1 MRNAQVLCFH
11 PFQKTRW
18 RLLNQRIN
26 LNFAGLKETF
36 NMERR
41 TRVRFAPSPTGPLH
55 MGGVRTALYNYLYA
69 KQKGGDFI
77 IRIEDT
83 DSHRF
88 VPGAEKYIIEALN
101 WCGIHP
107 DEGVDENGNVVETPS
122 ERHPHAPYRQ
132 SQRKGIYRK
141 YADQLVGNGYA
152 YYAFDTAEELES
164 KRNEAEASGNTF
176 IYNQLTRKELR
187 NSLTLPEDE
196 VKRLLETTDTW
207 TIRFKMPEN
216 TVVKMDDLIRGHIE
230 VNTDTLDD
238 KVLWKRADELPTYH
252 LANIVDDHLME
263 ISEVIRGEEWL
274 PSLPLHYM
282 LYKAFGWEETMP
294 RFAHLSLLLK
304 PDGKGKLSKR
314 DGDRLG
320 FPVFP
325 LKWVNPA
332 GEESRGYREDGYFPE
347 AFVNLLAMLGWNP
360 GDDREL
366 FTMEGLIE
374 SFSLERVIKSGAR
387 FNPEKAKWYNKEYL
401 RMKSDSELAE
411 LFIPVLESHGVKVV
425 DCPACALTAGA
436 EFAGKGIDFHNHIVT
451 KEYVLDVVSL
461 IKERASFVKD
471 FWDIAACLFISP
483 AEYGDFGVKA
493 GGPEVQKPADP
504 RRAADPRV
512 KVFDDTL
519 TAPFLA
525 KDVDKFWKSENY
537 GPAFQ
542 TGEHVGR
549 FEGAF
554 TKENVEPY
562 LEEYIREQGWPMG
575 KVMNCIRLALTGA
588 SSGLGIADIL
598 SFIGK
603 KEFAA
608 RMAFAGER
616 LGQ

>member
-1 MRNAQVLCFH
+1 
-11 PFQKTRW
+11 
-18 RLLNQRIN
+18 
-26 LNFAGLKETF
+26 
-36 NMERR
+36 
-41 TRVRFAPSPTGPLH
+41 

-69 KQKGGDFI
+69 KQNGGDFI

-107 DEGVDENGNVVETPS
+107 DEGVDENGNVVEVAS
-122 ERHPHAPYRQ
+122 QKHPHAPYRQ
-132 SQRKGIYRK
+132 SQRKGIYRS
-141 YADQLVGNGYA
+141 YADQLIANGYA
-152 YYAFDTAEELES
+152 YYAFDTAEELEA
-164 KRNEAEASGNTF
+164 KRTAAESAGGTF
-176 IYNQLTRKELR
+176 IYNQKTRMELR

-196 VKRLLETTDTW
+196 VRNLLETTDTW
-207 TIRFKMPEN
+207 TIRFWMPEN
-216 TVVKMDDLIRGHIE
+216 VVVKMDDLIRGHIE

-282 LYKAFGWEETMP
+282 LYKAFGWEDTMP

-325 LKWVNPA
+325 LKWVNAA

-347 AFVNLLAMLGWNP
+347 AFVNMLAMLGWNP

-366 FTMEGLIE
+366 FTMDELIGA
-374 SFSLERVIKSGAR
+374 FSLDRVIKSGAR
-387 FNPEKAKWYNKEYL
+387 FNPDKARWYNKEYL
-401 RMKSDSELAE
+401 RTKSDEE
-411 LFIPVLESHGVKVV
+411 VTGMFIPMLESHGFNVV

-436 EFAGKGIDFHNHIVT
+436 EFAGKGIDFKNHIVT
-451 KEYVLDVVSL
+451 REYVAEVVSL
-461 IKERASFVKD
+461 VRERATFVKD
-471 FWDIAACLFISP
+471 IWEIAACLFLSP
-483 AEYGDFGVKA
+483 ADYAAFGVKA
-493 GGPEVQKPADP
+493 GGPEIQKPVDP

-512 KVFDDTL
+512 KVFDDSL

-525 KDVDKFWKSENY
+525 KDVDKFWKEENFT
-537 GPAFQ
+537 PAFQ
-542 TGEHVGR
+542 AQEHVCASGC
-549 FEGAF
+549 AF
-554 TKENVEPY
+554 TKESIEPV
-562 LEEYIREQGWPMG
+562 LEDYIREQGWPMG

-598 SFIGK
+598 SFIGSR
-603 KEFAA
+603 EFAS
-608 RMAFAGER
+608 RMAFAAER
-616 LGQ
+616 LGK

>member
-1 MRNAQVLCFH
+1 
-11 PFQKTRW
+11 
-18 RLLNQRIN
+18 
-26 LNFAGLKETF
+26 
-36 NMERR
+36 
-41 TRVRFAPSPTGPLH
+41 

-69 KQKGGDFI
+69 KQNGGDFI

-88 VPGAEKYIIEALN
+88 VPGAERYIIEALN

-107 DEGVDENGNVVETPS
+107 DEGVDENGNVVEVAS
-122 ERHPHAPYRQ
+122 EKHPHAPYRQ
-132 SQRKGIYRK
+132 SQRKGIYRS
-141 YADQLVGNGYA
+141 YADQLIANGYA
-152 YYAFDTAEELES
+152 YYAFDTAEELEA
-164 KRNEAEASGNTF
+164 KRTAAESAGGTF
-176 IYNQLTRKELR
+176 IYNQKTRMELR

-196 VKRLLETTDTW
+196 VRNLLETTDTW
-207 TIRFKMPEN
+207 TIRFRMPEN
-216 TVVKMDDLIRGHIE
+216 VVVKMDDLIRGHIE

-282 LYKAFGWEETMP
+282 LYKAFGWEDTMP

-325 LKWVNPA
+325 LKWVNAA

-347 AFVNLLAMLGWNP
+347 ACVNMLAMLGWNP

-366 FTMEGLIE
+366 FTMDELIGA
-374 SFSLERVIKSGAR
+374 FSLDRVIKSGAR
-387 FNPEKAKWYNKEYL
+387 FNPDKARWYNKEYL
-401 RMKSDSELAE
+401 RTKSDEE
-411 LFIPVLESHGVKVV
+411 VTGMFIPMLESHGFNVV

-436 EFAGKGIDFHNHIVT
+436 EFAGKGIDFKNHIVT
-451 KEYVLDVVSL
+451 REYVAEVVSL
-461 IKERASFVKD
+461 VRERATFVKD
-471 FWDIAACLFISP
+471 IWEIAACLFLSP
-483 AEYGDFGVKA
+483 ADYAAFGVKA
-493 GGPEVQKPADP
+493 GGPEIQKPVDP

-512 KVFDDTL
+512 KVFDDSL

-525 KDVDKFWKSENY
+525 KDVDKFWKEENFT
-537 GPAFQ
+537 PAFQ
-542 TGEHVGR
+542 AQEHVCASGC
-549 FEGAF
+549 AF
-554 TKENVEPY
+554 TKESIEPV
-562 LEEYIREQGWPMG
+562 LEDYIREQGWPMG

-598 SFIGK
+598 SFIGSR
-603 KEFAA
+603 EFAS
-608 RMAFAGER
+608 RMAFAAER
-616 LGQ
+616 LGK